1 MSRNDPTRII
11 VSPTVPLLLA
21 LFVLLSSP
29 LLLGA
34 LLLAALAHELGH
46 CAMLRWLRARV
57 TAVRITALG
66 RKCG

>member
-1 MSRNDPTRII
+1 MSRNDPVRII

-34 LLLAALAHELGH
+34 LLWRHWPMNWDIALC
-46 CAMLRWLRARV
+46 CADYMS
-57 TAVRITALG
+57 I
-66 RKCG
+66 

>member
-46 CAMLRWLRARV
+46 CAMLRRLQAHI
-57 TAVRITALG
+57 TAVRILSLIHI
-66 RKCG
+66 